1 MENVRAPVPDVGTV
15 PYLPVSAAARDE
27 TDAVRD
33 DRCFR
38 QLQRLEANVTRGFA
52 AASKPTTGF

>member
-33 DRCFR
+33 DGCAFASINSLRRMLHARLRRCI
-38 QLQRLEANVTRGFA
+38 
-52 AASKPTTGF
+52 